1 MIASSRGSAN
11 TLLTQR
17 AIIEAAAEVADAGGV
32 AAVTMRSVAKVLGV
46 EAMSLYYHVAN
57 KDALLDSLADWVFE
71 QIILPDLD
79 EHWRL
84 GMIARAHSARSV
96 LSKHSWALGM
106 LESRPTPGEKL
117 LRHHD
122 RILGC
127 LLRGGMSPVLA
138 AHAFSAIDSY
148 IYGFVLTEASIS
160 SSPENLV
167 EEGFSAEVAKQAEKY
182 PNMALIAMAAVN
194 DYNFT
199 FEDEFDYG
207 LSLILD
213 GFDERLQNQ
222 NKNTG

>member
-1 MIASSRGSAN
+1 MLASSCERAK
-11 TLLTQR
+11 TVLTQE

-32 AAVTMRSVAKVLGV
+32 AAVTMRSVAKILGV

-71 QIILPDLD
+71 QITLPDVED
-79 EHWRL
+79 NWRI
-84 GMIARAHSARSV
+84 GMVARAHSARSV
-96 LSKHSWALGM
+96 LSKHPWALGM
-106 LESRPTPGEKL
+106 LESRPTPGENL

-122 RILGC
+122 SVLGC
-127 LLRGGMSPVLA
+127 LLRGGMTPVLA

-148 IYGFVLTEASIS
+148 IFGFVLNEASLS
-160 SSPENLV
+160 SEPENS
-167 EEGFSAEVAKQAEKY
+167 EQEGFSAAVAKQAEKY
-182 PNMALIAMAAVN
+182 PNMALIAMAAMN
-194 DYNFT
+194 DFNFT

>member
-1 MIASSRGSAN
+1 MIASSRGRAN

-46 EAMSLYYHVAN
+46 EAMSLYYHLAN

-71 QIILPDLD
+71 QITLPDLKD
-79 EHWRL
+79 HWRVE
-84 GMIARAHSARSV
+84 MMKRAHSARSV
-96 LSKHSWALGM
+96 LSKHPWALGM

-127 LLRGGMSPVLA
+127 LLGGGMTPVLA

-207 LSLILD
+207 LNLILD
-213 GFDERLQNQ
+213 GFEERLHSQSENAD
-222 NKNTG
+222 

>member
-1 MIASSRGSAN
+1 MIASSRGRAN

-46 EAMSLYYHVAN
+46 EAMSLYYHLAN

-71 QIILPDLD
+71 QITLPDLKD
-79 EHWRL
+79 HWRVE
-84 GMIARAHSARSV
+84 MMKRAHSARSV
-96 LSKHSWALGM
+96 LSKHPWALGM

-127 LLRGGMSPVLA
+127 LLGGGMTPVLA

-207 LSLILD
+207 LNLILD
-213 GFDERLQNQ
+213 GFEERLHSQSEH
-222 NKNTG
+222 TD

>member
-1 MIASSRGSAN
+1 MIASSCGGEN

-17 AIIEAAAEVADAGGV
+17 SIIEAAAEVADGGGV

-71 QIILPDLD
+71 QISLPDLD
-79 EHWRL
+79 DHWRV
-84 GMIARAHSARSV
+84 GMIERAHSARSV
-96 LSKHSWALGM
+96 LSKHPWALGM
-106 LESRPTPGEKL
+106 MESRPTPGERL

-122 RILGC
+122 SVLGC
-127 LLRGGMSPVLA
+127 LLRGGMTPVMA

-160 SSPENLV
+160 SPTDNIV

-182 PNMALIAMAAVN
+182 PNMALIAIAAVN

-207 LSLILD
+207 LNLILD
-213 GFDERLQNQ
+213 GFEERLRSQSE
-222 NKNTG
+222 NTD

>member
-1 MIASSRGSAN
+1 M
-11 TLLTQR
+11 TQR

>member
-1 MIASSRGSAN
+1 MLASSCERAK
-11 TLLTQR
+11 TVLTQE

-32 AAVTMRSVAKVLGV
+32 AAVTMRSVAKILGV

-71 QIILPDLD
+71 QITLPDVED
-79 EHWRL
+79 KWRI
-84 GMIARAHSARSV
+84 GMVARAHSARSV
-96 LSKHSWALGM
+96 LSKHPWALGM

-122 RILGC
+122 SVLGC
-127 LLRGGMSPVLA
+127 LLRGGMTPVLA

-148 IYGFVLTEASIS
+148 IFGFVLNEASLS
-160 SSPENLV
+160 SEPENS
-167 EEGFSAEVAKQAEKY
+167 EQEGFSAPVAKQAEKY
-182 PNMALIAMAAVN
+182 PNMALIAMAAMN
-194 DYNFT
+194 DFNFT

>member
-11 TLLTQR
+11 KLLTQR

-32 AAVTMRSVAKVLGV
+32 VAVTMRSVAKVLGV
-46 EAMSLYYHVAN
+46 EAMSLYYHLAN

-71 QIILPDLD
+71 QITLPDL
-79 EHWRL
+79 EGQWRIE
-84 GMIARAHSARSV
+84 MMERAHSARSM
-96 LSKHSWALGM
+96 LSKHPWALGM

-127 LLRGGMSPVLA
+127 LLGGGMTPVLA

-207 LSLILD
+207 LNLILD
-213 GFDERLQNQ
+213 GFEERLHSQSE
-222 NKNTG
+222 NTD

>member
-1 MIASSRGSAN
+1 MIASSRGRAN

-46 EAMSLYYHVAN
+46 EAMSLYYHLAN

-71 QIILPDLD
+71 QITLPDLKD
-79 EHWRL
+79 HWRVE
-84 GMIARAHSARSV
+84 MMKRAHSARSV
-96 LSKHSWALGM
+96 LSKHPWALGM

-127 LLRGGMSPVLA
+127 LLGGGMTPVLA

-199 FEDEFDYG
+199 LEDEFDYG
-207 LSLILD
+207 LNLILD
-213 GFDERLQNQ
+213 GFEERLHSQGENAD
-222 NKNTG
+222 

>member
-1 MIASSRGSAN
+1 MIASSRGRAN

-46 EAMSLYYHVAN
+46 EAMSLYYHLAN

-71 QIILPDLD
+71 QITLPDLKD
-79 EHWRL
+79 HWRIE
-84 GMIARAHSARSV
+84 MMKRAHSARSV
-96 LSKHSWALGM
+96 LSKHPWALGM

-127 LLRGGMSPVLA
+127 LLGGGMTPVLA

-207 LSLILD
+207 LNLILD
-213 GFDERLQNQ
+213 GFEERLHSQGENAD
-222 NKNTG
+222 

>member
-1 MIASSRGSAN
+1 MLASSCERAK
-11 TLLTQR
+11 TVLTQE

-32 AAVTMRSVAKVLGV
+32 AAVTMRSVAKILGV

-71 QIILPDLD
+71 QITLPDVED
-79 EHWRL
+79 NWRI
-84 GMIARAHSARSV
+84 GMVARAHSARSV
-96 LSKHSWALGM
+96 LSKHPWALGM

-122 RILGC
+122 SVLGC
-127 LLRGGMSPVLA
+127 LLRGGMTPVLA

-148 IYGFVLTEASIS
+148 IFGFVLNEASLS
-160 SSPENLV
+160 SEPENS
-167 EEGFSAEVAKQAEKY
+167 EHEGFSAAVAKQAEKY
-182 PNMALIAMAAVN
+182 PNMALIAMAAMN
-194 DYNFT
+194 DFNFT

>member
-11 TLLTQR
+11 RLLTQR

-32 AAVTMRSVAKVLGV
+32 VAVTMRSVAKVLGV
-46 EAMSLYYHVAN
+46 EAMSLYYHLAN

-71 QIILPDLD
+71 QITLPDLKD
-79 EHWRL
+79 HWRVE
-84 GMIARAHSARSV
+84 MMKRAHSARSM
-96 LSKHSWALGM
+96 LSKHPWALGM

-127 LLRGGMSPVLA
+127 LLGGGMTPVLA

-207 LSLILD
+207 LNLILD
-213 GFDERLQNQ
+213 GFEERLHSQGENAD
-222 NKNTG
+222 

>member
-1 MIASSRGSAN
+1 MLASSCERAK
-11 TLLTQR
+11 TVLTQE

-32 AAVTMRSVAKVLGV
+32 AAVTMRSVAKILGV

-71 QIILPDLD
+71 QITLPDVED
-79 EHWRL
+79 NWRI
-84 GMIARAHSARSV
+84 GMVARAHSARSV
-96 LSKHSWALGM
+96 LSKHPWALGM

-122 RILGC
+122 SVLGC
-127 LLRGGMSPVLA
+127 LLRGGMTPVLA

-148 IYGFVLTEASIS
+148 IFGFVLNEASLS
-160 SSPENLV
+160 SEPENS
-167 EEGFSAEVAKQAEKY
+167 EQEGFSAAVAKQAEKY
-182 PNMALIAMAAVN
+182 PNMALIAMAAMN
-194 DYNFT
+194 DFNFT

>member
-1 MIASSRGSAN
+1 MIASSRGRAN

-46 EAMSLYYHVAN
+46 EAMSLYYHLAN

-71 QIILPDLD
+71 QITLPDLKD
-79 EHWRL
+79 HWRVE
-84 GMIARAHSARSV
+84 MMKRAHSARSV
-96 LSKHSWALGM
+96 LSKHPWALGM

-127 LLRGGMSPVLA
+127 LLGGGMTPVLA

-207 LSLILD
+207 LNLILD
-213 GFDERLQNQ
+213 GFEERLHSQGENAD
-222 NKNTG
+222 

>member
-1 MIASSRGSAN
+1 MIASSRGRAN

-46 EAMSLYYHVAN
+46 EAMSLYYHLAN

-71 QIILPDLD
+71 QITLPDLKD
-79 EHWRL
+79 HWRVE
-84 GMIARAHSARSV
+84 MMKRAHSARSV
-96 LSKHSWALGM
+96 LSKHPWALGM

-127 LLRGGMSPVLA
+127 LLGGDMTPVLA

-207 LSLILD
+207 LNLILD
-213 GFDERLQNQ
+213 GFEERLHSQGENAD
-222 NKNTG
+222 